1 MDHRI
6 ESINGAGRPMPLWV
20 KSGVP
25 QKKRS
30 AIRATSKKAHLETF
44 CDAQLTDQSLSA
56 FSHGFGN
63 PSEVA
68 FFPKCIVWVHV
79 SVSSLDHG
87 WRCWCKLMVGM
98 PECPS
103 KCRNAGLQKRTFA
116 AHQPASAL
124 GQ

>member
-6 ESINGAGRPMPLWV
+6 ESINGAGTPMPLWV

-56 FSHGFGN
+56 FSHGLGN

-68 FFPKCIVWVHV
+68 FFPKCLVWVHV

-87 WRCWCKLMVGM
+87 RRCWCKAYGWD
-98 PECPS
+98 
-103 KCRNAGLQKRTFA
+103 A
-116 AHQPASAL
+116 
-124 GQ
+124 